1 MADMQNQLQ
10 NILQTPS
17 ENRDPNWENKFFNA
31 LVNSNL
37 SVLSADPQIG
47 PDNWPYLMTECN
59 SESTESAQKIIHWL
73 HDKGIGLVLNP
84 TKDYPDYVFSYG
96 MIWSFKE
103 TGYFYKTADK
113 IETGVVEIQKDAKC
127 YYGAPSEQYLPTYVR
142 RILKEFFLD
151 QGLLHVKVLMLS
163 MDNKHFDFAI
173 SLESLGNPPESEHE
187 GIAEAIS
194 WFLPPH
200 YSILLIS
207 EKNLPAFYD
216 L

>member
-1 MADMQNQLQ
+1 MSELQ
-10 NILQTPS
+10 NLLLTPMES
-17 ENRDPNWENKFFNA
+17 RDPNWENKFFNV
-31 LVNSNL
+31 LTNSNL

-47 PDNWPYLMTECN
+47 PDNWPYLMTEYN
-59 SESTESAQKIIHWL
+59 EESTESVQKIIHWL
-73 HDKGIGLVLNP
+73 HDKGIGLVVNP

-113 IETGVVEIQKDAKC
+113 IETGVVEIQKESTC
-127 YYGAPSEQYLPTYVR
+127 YYGAPTPEYLPTYVR
-142 RILKEFFLD
+142 RILKEFFRD
-151 QGLLHVKVLMLS
+151 QGLLNVKILMLS
-163 MDNKHFDFAI
+163 TDNKNFDFAI
-173 SLESLGNPPESEHE
+173 SLESLGNPPQNEHE

-207 EKNLPAFYD
+207 EKNLPAFID